1 MSRLLLT
8 SLVAQLAAEKTRERL
23 LEEEDVKRALRKLKR
38 LTQEEVQI
46 VLIQNME
53 VVYCLINNIMGVI
66 DGTQNPPK

>member
-8 SLVAQLAAEKTRERL
+8 SLVAQLVAEKTRERL

>member
-1 MSRLLLT
+1 
-8 SLVAQLAAEKTRERL
+8 VAQLVAEKTRERL

>member
-1 MSRLLLT
+1 
-8 SLVAQLAAEKTRERL
+8 VAQLVAEKTRERL

-53 VVYCLINNIMGVI
+53 VVYCLINNIMGVM